1 MSLKDIS
8 NVPGHKTTPV
18 ECLLGL
24 LSLGPL
30 TGYQMRQLMQESTAN
45 FWRESFGRIYPA
57 LQQMQKAGLVE
68 VEDPAPDSPRMK
80 GPKARKVYRMTA
92 AGEARLHAW
101 LEVPP
106 RRQGARNELL
116 LKLFCGERAKPEVL
130 RAEVKA
136 WQQSYRD
143 DLQRYEAKLAHLE
156 ATCAGEPGLPF
167 WRITLRYG
175 IDEAKMVV
183 KWCAATL
190 EELEKQA
197 TAR

>member
-8 NVPGHKTTPV
+8 EVPGAKTTPV

-57 LQQMQKAGLVE
+57 LQQMQEAGLVE
-68 VEDPAPDSPRMK
+68 VDDTSSAAPRATGPR
-80 GPKARKVYRMTA
+80 ARKVYRMTA
-92 AGEARLHAW
+92 AGEARLQAW
-101 LEVPP
+101 LGIPP

-116 LKLFCGERAKPEVL
+116 LKLFCGERAKPEEL
-130 RAEVKA
+130 RAQVRA
-136 WQQSYRD
+136 WQQSYRED
-143 DLQRYEAKLAHLE
+143 QQRYETKLAHLE

-167 WRITLRYG
+167 WRMTLNYG
-175 IDEAKMVV
+175 IQEAMMVIQ
-183 KWCAATL
+183 WCSQTL
-190 EELEKQA
+190 EQLQ
-197 TAR
+197 

>member
-1 MSLKDIS
+1 LSLKDIS
-8 NVPGHKTTPV
+8 NVSDTKTTPV

-57 LQQMQKAGLVE
+57 LQQMQKAGLVQ
-68 VEDPAPDSPRMK
+68 VEAAAPASPRAK

-92 AGEARLHAW
+92 AGEARLRAW
-101 LEVPP
+101 LGVAP

-116 LKLFCGERAKPEVL
+116 LKLFFGDRAKPEVL
-130 RAEVKA
+130 RAQVLA
-136 WQQSYRD
+136 WQQSYMED
-143 DLQRYEAKLAHLE
+143 VQRYEEKLAHLE

-167 WRITLRYG
+167 WRMTLNYG
-175 IDEAKMVV
+175 IQEAIMVIH
-183 KWCAATL
+183 WCAGTV
-190 EELEKQA
+190 EELEKPA
-197 TAR
+197 KAG